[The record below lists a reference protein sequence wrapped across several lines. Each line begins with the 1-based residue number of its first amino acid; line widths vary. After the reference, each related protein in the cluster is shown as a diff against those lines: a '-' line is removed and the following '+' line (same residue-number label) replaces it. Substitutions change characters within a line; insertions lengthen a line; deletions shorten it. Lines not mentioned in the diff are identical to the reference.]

1 MSGPAIMTGA
11 PRDVVHHAA
20 LDARMVEAVRDIR
33 LLALASWPARV
44 QVGFLERWRRGEA
57 ALPEVAYPSLD
68 FDAQRRELDAIA
80 IAAEP
85 GHPLGDYL
93 RESAASWSRAA
104 ALLEVLGT
112 AQACTESIAL
122 FGRPDEAL
130 PGDGPTARE
139 AARHFIQ
146 IASELD
152 HELLAPQEQVP
163 ISATALSARARMRS
177 ATPLCSA

>member
-1 MSGPAIMTGA
+1 MGRRGC
-11 PRDVVHHAA
+11 VVHA
-20 LDARMVEAVRDIR
+20 LSCTIAVEAVRDIR

-44 QVGFLERWRRGEA
+44 QVEFLERWHRGVA
-57 ALPEVAYPSLD
+57 ALPEVAYRPLD
-68 FDAQRRELDAIA
+68 FGAQRRELDAIA

-130 PGDGPTARE
+130 PCYESAVQHDAKLADAHWNLSLLYEKAGRHQDAIRHLAVYRRLTSEPTR
-139 AARHFIQ
+139 
-146 IASELD
+146 
-152 HELLAPQEQVP
+152 
-163 ISATALSARARMRS
+163 
-177 ATPLCSA
+177 